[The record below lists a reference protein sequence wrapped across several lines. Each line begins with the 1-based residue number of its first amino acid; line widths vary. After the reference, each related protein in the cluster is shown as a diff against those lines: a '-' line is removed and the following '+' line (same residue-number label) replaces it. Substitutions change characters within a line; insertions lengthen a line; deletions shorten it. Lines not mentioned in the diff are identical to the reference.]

1 LNTPNQQFDANNSP
15 QEGEIS
21 LLDIVNFFSKSWK
34 KLATAALAGAVIGL
48 SYWFFFGSYKAELVL
63 MNNGGMDLVGWRSLQ
78 KTLPNL
84 ADQILDESKAPE
96 GQEALYRTLNNPD
109 WWLKNAVATYGMS
122 KAESKDLASTAGLE
136 SAGSSIVSLT
146 LTESASTKQRAIEN
160 VQGVKSFLL
169 QGASYLAIRSL
180 INAQESQLISA
191 DADISKKINSTQV
204 ELSYQ
209 QERLKSLETL
219 AKRFP
224 SEQKTISQVVD
235 PKDSGAKYLPLST
248 QIIAINTDI
257 NGSKEALERFKDAQA
272 QTAVLKT
279 WVQQAVP
286 LVGNSF
292 DGLKITKQLL
302 EQEAA
307 LRASID
313 PADIKSLI
321 FLDSLRSTLLS
332 IDVRYTKGFE
342 MNTAPIASKNGMIKW
357 TVGGLAAAF
366 FLMLMVLLGQKVW
379 MGIKRENVRL

>member
-1 LNTPNQQFDANNSP
+1 MNTPNQQFDANNSP

-21 LLDIVNFFSKSWK
+21 LLDIVNFVSKSWK

-146 LTESASTKQRAIEN
+146 LTVSASTKQRAIEN